1 MSLIRIVREN
11 DLSRAEEVAILYNKG
26 ITKDKLAMDLL
37 YDREWCKEQGIRY
50 YDLKTPFDCISALEI
65 AENFV
70 KQAIEKYK
78 NN

>member
-11 DLSRAEEVAILYNKG
+11 DLSRAEEVVILHEKG
-26 ITKDKLAMDLL
+26 ISKDKLAMDLL
-37 YDREWCKEQGIRY
+37 YDRQWCKEQGIRY